1 MIYRNDDDDSAIV
14 VSIPLLLLLL
24 MLLALLHSEKIVEKK
39 KEVDAMVN
47 LPYREANS
55 VVPPVSNMMSLA
67 CGQYPKRY
75 LFALP

>member
-39 KEVDAMVN
+39 KEVGAMVN

-55 VVPPVSNMMSLA
+55 VVPSVSNMMSLA

>member
-14 VSIPLLLLLL
+14 VSIPLLLLL
-24 MLLALLHSEKIVEKK
+24 MLLALLHSEKIAEKK
-39 KEVDAMVN
+39 KEVDAVVN